1 MPSSSYLF
9 RLIFSAVGGII
20 IALTLL
26 WLMQLMVVK
35 DDNKI
40 VVKAQRPVMEF
51 VRLKRPSETHLKQR
65 EKPEEPPPPE
75 SPPPQMP
82 ELELATNQPTVNAPD
97 IAMAMPKLSGLAMD
111 FNGPYIGAVR
121 QGSPDRDF
129 MVLSRIPPR
138 YPYRAER
145 KKIEGWVKVSF
156 VITAQGTVQDAIVVD
171 AKPKGI
177 FDKAALQAILKW
189 RFKPRINNGKPVA
202 TRADQT
208 INFTLNKTR

>member
-1 MPSSSYLF
+1 MSSRSYFF
-9 RLIFSAVGGII
+9 RLIFSAAGGII
-20 IALTLL
+20 IALALL

-35 DDNKI
+35 DGNSV

-51 VRLKRPSETHLKQR
+51 VRLKQPSETHLKQR
-65 EKPEEPPPPE
+65 EKPEETPPPE
-75 SPPPQMP
+75 SPPPPMP
-82 ELELATNQPTVNAPD
+82 ELALSMNQPTVSAPD
-97 IAMAMPKLSGLAMD
+97 MAMAIPKLSRLAMNFD
-111 FNGPYIGAVR
+111 GPYIGAVR

-138 YPYRAER
+138 YPYRAAR

-156 VITAQGTVQDAIVVD
+156 VITVQGTVQDAVVVD

-208 INFTLNKTR
+208 INFTLNKTG